1 MRRWRNIKY
10 IACSVTAI
18 LLFMGISPASA
29 SSANISHSYDTSENI
44 PIGSIVSLDSSKAN
58 YVDPSNN
65 GNSGSL
71 LGVVVQSNESLLAED
86 PTSNSNSV
94 QVATTGLADT
104 LVSTLN
110 GPISV
115 GDQISVS
122 PFDGVGMKAIS
133 GAPVIGL
140 AQTSFSSS
148 TQGASPRYVTDT
160 SGKSHKIWVGFIK
173 LNIAIGQGATSSSMN
188 LNQQISSLVT
198 FSKTLTGHAVST
210 VHVIVSLVVAG
221 VAIVAIIS
229 LIYASIYG
237 GIISIGRNPLAKFSI
252 LKSMVYVLVMIVFIV
267 IVAGTIIYL
276 LLR

>member
-1 MRRWRNIKY
+1 MRRWRDVKY
-10 IACSVTAI
+10 IAWSATAI

-29 SSANISHSYDTSENI
+29 SSANISHSYSTSEVI
-44 PIGSIVSLDSSKAN
+44 PTGSIVSLDSDKAN

-65 GNSGSL
+65 SNSSSL

-86 PTSNSNSV
+86 PTSSSNSV

-110 GPISV
+110 GPIGV
-115 GDQISVS
+115 GDQVSVS
-122 PFDGVGMKAIS
+122 PFDGVGMKTIS

-140 AQTSFSSS
+140 AQTSFNSS
-148 TQGASPRYVTDT
+148 TQGATSRSVTDAD
-160 SGKSHKIWVGFIK
+160 GKSHKIWVGFVK
-173 LNIAIGQGATSSSMN
+173 LNIAIGQGATSSTTN
-188 LNQQISSLVT
+188 LNQQISSLVA

-210 VHVIVSLVVAG
+210 AHVIVSLVVAG

-252 LKSMVYVLVMIVFIV
+252 LRSMVYVLIMIVFIV
-267 IVAGTIIYL
+267 IVAGSIIFL